1 MRKKLQNFSKRK
13 QMKYEISF
21 HVENKEIFK
30 NFKIFNFGGLV
41 EEVYYRKLNVLI
53 HCGMLRKRREKTVNS
68 LASST
73 SYIQKCQCFVPK
85 CQFFGRF
92 FLIGITK
99 KAEN

>member
-1 MRKKLQNFSKRK
+1 MTKKLQNFSKRK

-53 HCGMLRKRREKTVNS
+53 HCGMLRKRCEKLLIHSNPQQLISENVS
-68 LASST
+68 FL
-73 SYIQKCQCFVPK
+73 PK
-85 CQFFGRF
+85 C
-92 FLIGITK
+92 
-99 KAEN
+99 